1 MPAAQFAL
9 VGREGFERRVAWLV
23 CVLTGCTID
32 AERYDQDV
40 MAYLRANYEATE
52 WGANADQIEEAERE
66 IERSYRDLFEIV
78 IEHRDRQ
85 CACGAV
91 LLGNVLPST
100 FYLCPACRIM
110 VPAELL
116 ETVQKG

>member
-1 MPAAQFAL
+1 MPAAQSAL

-23 CVLTGCTID
+23 CVLTGCAID
-32 AERYDQDV
+32 AERFDQDV
-40 MAYLRANYEATE
+40 MAYLRANYQATE
-52 WGANADQIEEAERE
+52 MDANADQIEEAERE

-78 IEHRDRQ
+78 IEHRDGQ

-91 LLGNVLPST
+91 LLGNLPPST

-110 VPAELL
+110 VPADVL
-116 ETVQKG
+116 EAV